1 MNEVSIEYF
10 TDNYYKEYSMYVLE
24 QRAIPSYIDGFK
36 PVQRKL
42 IYASLKLPKDKEV
55 KVSELGASIASC
67 DYHHGEVSSSN
78 ALILMAAP
86 YNNNVPLYEI
96 EGSFGTRS
104 SQEAASPR
112 YIFVT
117 LSEQFKNIFIDEEV
131 CDQKGEYEPLTYLP
145 IIPFSLVNGITGIAV
160 GFATNILPRDV
171 NDIKKVCIE
180 YLTKGKIKTEMKV
193 QYPFFVGEIEK
204 LEDKKWCTKGIIDR
218 KVKGKK
224 VIYHITELPVGY
236 DRAKY
241 FIKLSDLIE
250 KKLILDFEENVGTG
264 TSFDFTIYANEEQAI
279 QIDKDVMKFFG
290 LIKYETENLTTL
302 DEYGKL
308 RIFKSPE
315 ELVAAFCDYR
325 LKKTQDYINYKIEEY
340 IKKLSVLLLK
350 IAYINDVIDG
360 VINFKNINKAEL
372 LTFLVDKKIADK
384 DVCESALSMPSYSFT
399 VDNVIKLQNDIN
411 SVNTQL
417 ESFKSLDAKE
427 LFIERLKQLKI

>member
-1 MNEVSIEYF
+1 M
-10 TDNYYKEYSMYVLE
+10 
-24 QRAIPSYIDGFK
+24 
-36 PVQRKL
+36 
-42 IYASLKLPKDKEV
+42 
-55 KVSELGASIASC
+55 
-67 DYHHGEVSSSN
+67 
-78 ALILMAAP
+78 
-86 YNNNVPLYEI
+86 
-96 EGSFGTRS
+96 
-104 SQEAASPR
+104 
-112 YIFVT
+112 
-117 LSEQFKNIFIDEEV
+117 
-131 CDQKGEYEPLTYLP
+131 
-145 IIPFSLVNGITGIAV
+145 
-160 GFATNILPRDV
+160 
-171 NDIKKVCIE
+171 
-180 YLTKGKIKTEMKV
+180 
-193 QYPFFVGEIEK
+193 
-204 LEDKKWCTKGIIDR
+204 
-218 KVKGKK
+218 
-224 VIYHITELPVGY
+224 PVGY